1 MENRKWFWGN
11 GNTGS
16 EEALK
21 SGSLSDFTERAYTK
35 AWQIAREKRN
45 EMLEYLELE
54 RSKSDGDRVPY
65 DIPKYMGKICW
76 LLRDL
81 VSEMAEIEKEYIS
94 VSFFYKV
101 MPESQDG
108 WHQVT
113 ETEEVRDEQV
123 KLYTKRKDTVFH
135 RLLNEDRSYIYI
147 LDKKQSI
154 RRGEYDGDNRD
165 AMFDNEGSVL
175 AMKVDLEDTGKKYV
189 RGILVISVYG
199 KAFIEVDNCCR
210 KWGRSFEYV
219 MVYCILPYF
228 KQLFQTECGMIY
240 MNADRNGTICGRED
254 PEV

>member
-1 MENRKWFWGN
+1 MENRKWFGEN
-11 GNTGS
+11 GKAGFQ
-16 EEALK
+16 EAVK
-21 SGSLSDFTERAYTK
+21 KGSLSDFTEQAYTK

-45 EMLEYLELE
+45 EMLEYLEQGYGKE
-54 RSKSDGDRVPY
+54 EKNSVPY
-65 DIPKYMGKICW
+65 DVPKYMGKICW

-81 VSEMAEIEKEYIS
+81 ISEMAEIEKEYLS

-101 MPESQDG
+101 MLESQDG

-123 KLYTKRKDTVFH
+123 KLYTKRKDTVFY

-165 AMFDNEGSVL
+165 AMFENEGSVL

-240 MNADRNGTICGRED
+240 MNSGHSEAANSQEKS
-254 PEV
+254 EL